1 LVRIIPKND
10 RISVKKDSKKMS
22 EPKETISPKQRAFLV
37 GAIFPHSYKETT
49 PLQELERLAHTA
61 NIESLGGIIQKKSKP
76 EGATF
81 FGKGKLNEIKEKL
94 EDLKPDLVICDN
106 DLSPSQSRNLE
117 KELGCRV
124 MDRSELIIEIF
135 HRHASSKQAQL
146 QVELA
151 KLKYLRPRLKRMWTH
166 LDRNQGGIG
175 SKGDGETQLETDKRL
190 LKKRIHEITERI
202 REIAERKER
211 EIETRTE
218 DFTVALVGYTN
229 SGKSTVLKNLTGLDT
244 YIDDKLFATLDTT
257 TRKVSLEKDLDIY
270 LTDTVGF
277 VRDLPH
283 HLVASFRATLL
294 EAQHSK
300 LLLHIVEGSAENPEN
315 QIKAENTVLNELNLL
330 DVPQILVF
338 NKLDIMSDPEVRVNL
353 EKKFPEAIFISAT
366 ENTNVDILKSRIIE
380 LATASR
386 NREKLKV
393 HLGAGKVLALIEA
406 NTKIVEKK
414 YDGEYVNFVLEGKPS
429 IVEQIKKKLKEY
441 ESAI

>member
-1 LVRIIPKND
+1 
-10 RISVKKDSKKMS
+10 MS

-94 EDLKPDLVICDN
+94 EELKPDLVICDN

-202 REIAERKER
+202 KEIAERKER

-315 QIKAENTVLNELNLL
+315 QIKAVNTVLNELNLL

-353 EKKFPEAIFISAT
+353 EKKFPAAIFISAT

-414 YDGEYVNFVLEGKPS
+414 YDGEYVNFVLEGKAS

>member
-1 LVRIIPKND
+1 
-10 RISVKKDSKKMS
+10 MS

-315 QIKAENTVLNELNLL
+315 QIKAVNTVLNELNLL

>member
-1 LVRIIPKND
+1 
-10 RISVKKDSKKMS
+10 MS

-61 NIESLGGIIQKKSKP
+61 SIESLGGIIQKKSKP

-94 EDLKPDLVICDN
+94 EELKPDLVICDN
-106 DLSPSQSRNLE
+106 DLSPSQARNLE

-202 REIAERKER
+202 KEIAERKER
-211 EIETRTE
+211 EIETRNE

-315 QIKAENTVLNELNLL
+315 QIKAVNTVLNELNLL

-353 EKKFPEAIFISAT
+353 EKKFPAAIFISAT

-380 LATASR
+380 FATASR

>member
-1 LVRIIPKND
+1 
-10 RISVKKDSKKMS
+10 MS
-22 EPKETISPKQRAFLV
+22 QPKETNNPKQRAFLV

-49 PLQELERLAHTA
+49 TLLEIERLAHTA
-61 NIESLGGIIQKKSKP
+61 NIESLGGLIQKKSKP
-76 EGATF
+76 ESATF
-81 FGKGKLNEIKEKL
+81 FGKGKLKEIKEKL
-94 EDLKPDLVICDN
+94 EELKPDLVICDN

-117 KELGCRV
+117 TELGCRI

-135 HRHASSKQAQL
+135 YRHASSKQAQL

-175 SKGDGETQLETDKRL
+175 SKGDGETQLEIDKRL
-190 LKKRIHEITERI
+190 LKKRIYEITDRI
-202 REIAERKER
+202 KEIAERKER
-211 EIETRTE
+211 EIETRND

-257 TRKVSLEKDLDIY
+257 TRKVSLEKDIDIY

-294 EAQHSK
+294 EAKHSK

-315 QIKAENTVLNELNLL
+315 QIKAVNTVLNELNLIE
-330 DVPQILVF
+330 VPQLLVF
-338 NKLDIMSDPEVRVNL
+338 NKLDLITNSDIRLTL
-353 EKKFPEAIFISAT
+353 EKNYPDAIFISAT
-366 ENTNVDILKSRIIE
+366 ENTNIDILKNKIIE
-380 LATASR
+380 KATASR

-406 NTKIVEKK
+406 NTKVVEKK
-414 YDGEYVNFVLEGKPS
+414 YDGEYVNFILEGKSS
-429 IVEQIKKKLKEY
+429 IIEQIKNKLNEY
-441 ESAI
+441 EASM